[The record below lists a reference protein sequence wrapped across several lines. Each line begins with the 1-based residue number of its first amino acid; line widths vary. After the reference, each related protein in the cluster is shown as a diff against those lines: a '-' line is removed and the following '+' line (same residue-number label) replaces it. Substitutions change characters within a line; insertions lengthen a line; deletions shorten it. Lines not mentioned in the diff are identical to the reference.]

1 MSTTIHLPPS
11 LLETVDYRA
20 RELGMSRNRYIIRAL
35 ERIVQN
41 ETQWS
46 PRFVEALE
54 VARSDEEGQQAM
66 EELRAQVSANRTRKA
81 PPAL

>member
-1 MSTTIHLPPS
+1 MSTTIHLPPN
-11 LLETVDYRA
+11 LLETVDHRA

-35 ERIVQN
+35 ERILEN

-46 PRFVEALE
+46 NRFVEALE
-54 VARSDEEGQQAM
+54 AARFDEDGRQAM
-66 EELRAQVSANRTRKA
+66 EELRTQISANRTRKA